1 MDFNLTEPE
10 KMLQNLAKD
19 FALKEVAPRAAA
31 IDRTGEFPLDLA
43 KEMGRLGFRGLPY
56 PSKYGG
62 SGAGYVS
69 FILVLEQICKAS
81 LSVGAIMA
89 VNTVPEEGIFR
100 FGSEEQKKRLLTPL
114 AKGEQLGGIGFT
126 EPDTGSDPR
135 MVKTVA
141 RRSGKGY
148 VINGQKMFMSLAP
161 VLDVVLLFARREGAE
176 GLNAFIVEGKSK
188 GFAVQEV
195 LETMGLRGMGTS
207 IVNLD
212 DVYVPEENL
221 IGKEGQ
227 GFDILLDAISVERM
241 SVAMQGVAAAQA
253 ALDLSLD
260 YAKQR
265 QAQGKPIARM
275 QAIQQQL
282 AEMAARI
289 EAARWLVYR
298 TAFIRDQSQ
307 SIQYESSMAK
317 LFASQVA
324 VDVTRMAM
332 QIHGSYGTM
341 KSLPVERLYRDAK
354 MTEIYVGISEVHRSI
369 IANRLL
375 QG

>member
-1 MDFNLTEPE
+1 MDFSLSEQE
-10 KMLQNLAKD
+10 KMLQSLAKD
-19 FALKEVAPRAAA
+19 FALKEVAPKAAE

-43 KEMGRLGFRGLPY
+43 KKMGKLGFRGLPY
-56 PSKYGG
+56 PVAYGG
-62 SGAGYVS
+62 GGAGYVS
-69 FILVLEQICKAS
+69 FILALEQVCQAS

-100 FGSEEQKKRLLTPL
+100 FGTEEQKKRLLTPL
-114 AKGEQLGGIGFT
+114 ASGRWLGGIGFT

-161 VLDVVLLFARREGAE
+161 VLDVVLLFARREDGE
-176 GLNAFIVEGKSK
+176 GLNAFIVESKSK

-221 IGKEGQ
+221 IGQAGQ

-241 SVAMQGVAAAQA
+241 SVAMQGVAVAQA

-265 QAQGKPIARM
+265 IAQGKPIARM
-275 QAIQQQL
+275 QAIQQML
-282 AEMAARI
+282 AEMASRI
-289 EAARWLVYR
+289 EAARWLVYH
-298 TAFIRDQSQ
+298 TAFLRDQNQ

-324 VDVTRMAM
+324 VEVTRMAM
-332 QIHGSYGTM
+332 QIHGSFGAM
-341 KSLPVERLYRDAK
+341 KSLPIERLYRDAK

-369 IANRLL
+369 IASRLL
-375 QG
+375 HG